1 MHSSTGKVIF
11 SRDFLLSFFSFFFL
25 WISFDFFILFPLF
38 ILQNGGNSVDVGIQ
52 TALFLF
58 PSVLVRPLAGW
69 LIDRI
74 GRLKILWAGSIL
86 MVLTSFAF
94 LFLSRTYDEM
104 KYLMAGILFLR
115 GSAFAAFYTA
125 FFTYIAD
132 LSSPQNRARVI
143 GYFGISGLAAHGCA
157 PRTAE
162 LVLQYWNFK
171 GFFIASGVLALVS
184 VVISAFLKEKTSFGR
199 SDEGGLQ
206 ILKKVT
212 LSRRNLIFLPG
223 AFFFGY
229 ILASFNTFGAAYFQA
244 INAGSAGYFF
254 LMYGGFAAGVRAL
267 LGGLADRF
275 TRWKLI
281 SFFFALLGAGVCLI
295 IMQNVPGFYLISAA
309 LCGTA
314 HGILFPSM
322 SAMSVDAHPARYRGI
337 VTSVFTGAIELG
349 FSLGSYLLGVVI
361 AVADFTTMFLSVAA
375 VGFIFAAY
383 AGIARL
389 LDLSRETSE
398 KMLT

>member
-1 MHSSTGKVIF
+1 
-11 SRDFLLSFFSFFFL
+11 
-25 WISFDFFILFPLF
+25 
-38 ILQNGGNSVDVGIQ
+38 
-52 TALFLF
+52 
-58 PSVLVRPLAGW
+58 

-74 GRLKILWAGSIL
+74 GRLKILWAGSIV

-94 LFLSRTYDEM
+94 LLLSGTYQQM
-104 KYLMAGILFLR
+104 KYWMACILFLR

-132 LSSPQNRARVI
+132 LSSPENRARII

-162 LVLQYWNFK
+162 LVLQHWGFM
-171 GFFIASGVLALVS
+171 GFFVASALLALLS
-184 VVISAFLKEKTSFGR
+184 VLISAFLKEKMSFGR
-199 SDEGGLQ
+199 SEEGGLQ
-206 ILKKVT
+206 MLKNVT
-212 LSRRNLIFLPG
+212 FSRANLVFLPG

-244 INAGSAGYFF
+244 IHAGSAGYFF
-254 LMYGGFAAGVRAL
+254 LMYGGCAAGVRAL

-281 SFFFALLGAGVCLI
+281 TFFFALLGAGVCFLI
-295 IMQNVPGFYLISAA
+295 MRNLPAFYLLSAA

-322 SAMSVDAHPARYRGI
+322 SAMAVDAHPAKYRGL
-337 VTSVFTGAIELG
+337 VTSVYTGAIELG

-361 AVADFTTMFLSVAA
+361 AIADFNSMFLSVAA
-375 VGFIFAAY
+375 VGFAFSIY
-383 AGIARL
+383 VWIAGFL
-389 LDLSRETSE
+389 NLSRETSE